1 MELDLDIY
9 LILMILICPIV
20 NYNMYK
26 SDTTEYFFK
35 YFGIAGIFMTIEI
48 ILFMLHLANY
58 KLK

>member
-9 LILMILICPIV
+9 VILMILVCPLV

-35 YFGIAGIFMTIEI
+35 YFGIASIFLAVEI
-48 ILFMLHLANY
+48 VLFMLHLANC
-58 KLK
+58 KL